1 MLTQAVESYL
11 EVRRAMGFALHSEGT
26 LLQSFAKYSNTAAK
40 SHICMETAIQ
50 WAGLAQSVTT
60 RARRLGQ
67 VIRLARYLRA
77 EDQSHEVPPAVF
89 GCEKGP
95 RPVPYIFSAENIK
108 RLVQAASELGR
119 RNPFRGQTY
128 GTFFALLACTGL
140 RVSEAIRLRFED
152 VTADGLI
159 IRCSKF
165 RKSRLVPLHS
175 TAQVGLER
183 YLQKRRPF
191 APFDDHVFVS
201 LRRRPLLVG
210 DAETAF
216 RTAVQTIGLKREP
229 RLPRPT
235 IHSLRHTF
243 AVRSL
248 ENCPDGRDRITKHML
263 ALSTYLGH
271 SKVADTYWYLEA
283 TPELMSGIA
292 DSCESFFAG
301 GRT

>member
-1 MLTQAVESYL
+1 MLTQAVKSYL
-11 EVRRAMGFALHSEGT
+11 EVRRAMGFALHSEGS
-26 LLQSFAKYSNTAAK
+26 LLQSFAKHSDGAGQ
-40 SHICMETAIQ
+40 SHICTETAIQ
-50 WAGLAQSVTT
+50 WAGMARSITT

-77 EDQSHEVPPAVF
+77 EDQRHEVPPAVF

-95 RPVPYIFSAENIK
+95 RPVPYIFSADNIK

-128 GTFFALLACTGL
+128 STFFALLACTGL

-175 TAQVGLER
+175 TAQVGLEQ
-183 YLQKRRPF
+183 YLQKRHPI

-216 RTAVQTIGLKREP
+216 RTAAQKIGLKRLSG
-229 RLPRPT
+229 LPRPT

-248 ENCPDGRDRITKHML
+248 EHCPDGRDRITKHML

-292 DSCESFFAG
+292 HSCEAFFAG
-301 GRT
+301 GRP